1 MAKILYFGGENQSMK
16 VLSALLVLLIL
27 ASCGKYDDGPGLS
40 FYSKKS
46 RMSNHWELETATANG
61 ESWTPYYP
69 LKEMVLNT
77 DFSQTTTF
85 RTLNVPNVMD
95 GEWKWTRAKEYMELV
110 FDSGLTQRFE
120 IKKLKKDEMR
130 LSIKSNDTT
139 YVLDFITFR

>member
-1 MAKILYFGGENQSMK
+1 MAKILYFGIENHNMK

-27 ASCGKYDDGPGLS
+27 GSCGKYDDGPELS
-40 FYSKKS
+40 LYSKKS

-85 RTLNVPNVMD
+85 RTLNVPNVME

-120 IKKLKKDEMR
+120 IKKLKKDELR

-139 YVLDFITFR
+139 YVLDYITFR